1 MRTGLFIC
9 LIQFAVFA
17 SAPAEINETILFR
30 KGKENDGYNNIRIPA
45 ICLSSKGTLL
55 AFAEGRVSG
64 DSGKIHTILRRSTDG
79 GNTWSSLQIAWQDGD
94 NTCGNPCPIVDRDT
108 GTIWLFLT
116 WNLGADSEGEIMTGK
131 SKYPRRVY
139 LCKSTDD
146 GRSWSKAIHMPHLRK
161 SSWRW
166 YATGPGNGIQLTR
179 GAHRGRLICPANHSA
194 KATEKRDVKT
204 YRAHILYSDDHGE
217 TWQLGGIQEP
227 MTNESTV
234 TELID
239 GRLMQNM
246 RSFHGRGGRAVAIS
260 NDGGQSFEKL
270 LLADH
275 LDSPVCQASILRYS
289 WPEDDSSRILFSS
302 PKGSQRSH
310 MTIRLS
316 YDEGKTWPK
325 DLLIHDGGSAYSNLV
340 KLPDDRVGLLYE
352 KDDYQAI
359 VFASLDLVE
368 IEDK

>member
-1 MRTGLFIC
+1 
-9 LIQFAVFA
+9 
-17 SAPAEINETILFR
+17 
-30 KGKENDGYNNIRIPA
+30 
-45 ICLSSKGTLL
+45 
-55 AFAEGRVSG
+55 
-64 DSGKIHTILRRSTDG
+64 
-79 GNTWSSLQIAWQDGD
+79 
-94 NTCGNPCPIVDRDT
+94 
-108 GTIWLFLT
+108 
-116 WNLGADSEGEIMTGK
+116 
-131 SKYPRRVY
+131 
-139 LCKSTDD
+139 
-146 GRSWSKAIHMPHLRK
+146 
-161 SSWRW
+161 
-166 YATGPGNGIQLTR
+166 
-179 GAHRGRLICPANHSA
+179 
-194 KATEKRDVKT
+194 
-204 YRAHILYSDDHGE
+204 
-217 TWQLGGIQEP
+217 

-246 RSFHGRGGRAVAIS
+246 RSYHGRGGRAVAIS